1 MIQLARFESFSRED
15 HCLRYEGVSDRFQTR
30 SQVLAR
36 PGPAALHATALWRQC
51 HCSVPARYLLYET
64 IGGEEEVNDTERR
77 KNNVIIYKA
86 KEIESEV
93 ADDRKVGD
101 MLFVHELCNDVLK
114 IDVKSG
120 DIEKM
125 FRLGRREEG
134 KDRPLL
140 VRFAGLDKKQE
151 VLARVKDLKTS
162 SERFKRISTSHDL
175 TPRQRETVKV
185 IRKNALDKLEEEI
198 RSGSGDDRNVG
209 NFKIIVVGQQTN
221 KPRAI
226 RVPVK
231 EQM

>member
-1 MIQLARFESFSRED
+1 MKMFEELEERVRRVED
-15 HCLRYEGVSDRFQTR
+15 DVKERVDELKERIVVNEAKADKWEIKDGLGNS
-30 SQVLAR
+30 A
-36 PGPAALHATALWRQC
+36 
-51 HCSVPARYLLYET
+51 T
-64 IGGEEEVNDTERR
+64 IGGEEEVNDIERR
-77 KNNVIIYKA
+77 KKQCDYLQGKG
-86 KEIESEV
+86 IESEV
-93 ADDRKVGD
+93 ADDRKAGD
-101 MLFVHELCNDVLK
+101 MLFVHEFCNDVLK

-162 SERFKRISTSHDL
+162 SERFKGISISHDL
-175 TPRQRETVKV
+175 TPRQRETVMA

-198 RSGSGDDRNVG
+198 RSGSGDDRKVG